1 MNTINRLLVLA
12 ITVLCTSAALAQP
25 APEPLNLV
33 RLDVVVSAPI
43 TLDTAVLTMAAE
55 KSGADASNNTQQI
68 NKIMGDAVRDAKA
81 ISGVEAITG
90 NFSTQQQYD
99 NKGNVIGWTVR
110 SDLILKSKDFGSLG
124 KLSGNLSQSLKI
136 VGSGFEVSRELRARE
151 EAVLLQRGLEAFQA
165 KAKTAAQTLGFTNYT
180 LREINIQQAQLE
192 GGNNNP
198 RPMMMMARGA
208 MADAAPVQ
216 IEAGRTAINLT
227 VSGSIQLK

>member
-1 MNTINRLLVLA
+1 MNTINRLLALA
-12 ITVLCTSAALAQP
+12 VTVLCANAALAQP

-33 RLDVVVSAPI
+33 RLDAVVSAPI
-43 TLDTAVLTMAAE
+43 TPDTAVLTMAAE
-55 KSGADASNNTQQI
+55 RSGSDASAITRQI
-68 NKIMGDAVRDAKA
+68 NKIMGDAVREAKA
-81 ISGVEAITG
+81 VSGVEAITG

-136 VGSGFEVSRELRARE
+136 VNSGFEVSRELRSRE

-165 KAKTAAQTLGFTNYT
+165 KAKTAAQTLGFTSYT

>member
-1 MNTINRLLVLA
+1 MNTIKRLLVLA
-12 ITVLCTSAALAQP
+12 VTVSCASATFAQTT
-25 APEPLNLV
+25 PEPVNLV
-33 RLDVVVSAPI
+33 RLDAVVSAPI
-43 TLDTAVLTMAAE
+43 TPDTAVLTMAAE
-55 KSGADASNNTQQI
+55 RSGSDASAITQQI
-68 NKIMGDAVRDAKA
+68 NKIMGDAVREAKTV
-81 ISGVEAITG
+81 SGVEAITG
-90 NFSTQQQYD
+90 NFSTNQQYD

-136 VGSGFEVSRELRARE
+136 VSSGFEVSRELRSRE
-151 EAVLLQRGLEAFQA
+151 ESVLLQRGLEAFQA
-165 KAKTAAQTLGFTNYT
+165 KAKTAAQTLGFGGYS

-192 GGNNNP
+192 GNNQP

-208 MADAAPVQ
+208 MADATPVQ